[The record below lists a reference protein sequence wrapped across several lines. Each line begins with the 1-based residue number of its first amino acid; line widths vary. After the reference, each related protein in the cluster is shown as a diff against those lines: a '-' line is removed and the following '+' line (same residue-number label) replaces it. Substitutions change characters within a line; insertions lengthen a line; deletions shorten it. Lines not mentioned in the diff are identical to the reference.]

1 MLTWLLHFNDCLA
14 QVWPRSLLQQY
25 YTRLSLFQ
33 AVSRRIAWRCW
44 RKVWLPNFLYET
56 TNLVTT
62 SFMEIHDFQLEMH
75 QLRLFFIPIS
85 SSAPMWWWCF
95 SSSFLRGCWAFD
107 VPAHQD
113 ITREMESFYVFLKK
127 PLVQQ
132 HFDIKFIFLNCTS
145 IWHLDNES
153 SDWNIHGPN
162 VWTTVYQQTSGPPRF
177 GEEIRKIQGVEGFRQ
192 NGPLGFWRI
201 DGLWRVINPHLLGG
215 GNSNMFWI
223 FTPKIGEDEPILPHI
238 FQMGWS
244 HQSVIVFKMSS
255 WPLRIVIC
263 FSSSSYWNPIQYLSR
278 QFPIYDFPSKLLI
291 SIIIHL
297 FLGNLFLSSRNVNLL
312 C

>member
-113 ITREMESFYVFLKK
+113 ITREMESFYVFLKNLWFSSISTSSSFFWTAHQFGIWTTN
-127 PLVQQ
+127 LVIET
-132 HFDIKFIFLNCTS
+132 FTVRTFELLYINRPRDLPVSGKKFGRSKELKGFVKMD
-145 IWHLDNES
+145 HLD
-153 SDWNIHGPN
+153 
-162 VWTTVYQQTSGPPRF
+162 F
-177 GEEIRKIQGVEGFRQ
+177 
-192 NGPLGFWRI
+192 
-201 DGLWRVINPHLLGG
+201 DGLTDCEEL
-215 GNSNMFWI
+215 
-223 FTPKIGEDEPILPHI
+223 
-238 FQMGWS
+238 
-244 HQSVIVFKMSS
+244 
-255 WPLRIVIC
+255 
-263 FSSSSYWNPIQYLSR
+263 
-278 QFPIYDFPSKLLI
+278 
-291 SIIIHL
+291 
-297 FLGNLFLSSRNVNLL
+297 
-312 C
+312 